1 MSTVPLRLRTLVGI
15 TEIANFVA
23 EFTAAI
29 RSAGRVA
36 DSAVVGSNEFYVAN
50 RYTYSRTLPRLSNP
64 ALDAVL
70 RRLVKAP
77 MLLAL
82 FFRVVRRYDVF
93 AYVWNETFL
102 PLKADLLLL
111 RLLGK
116 KVVVFNCGDDVRFR
130 PIHNR
135 IEQALY
141 GIERLDPEGRAH
153 YEREHASNIVFLR
166 RFFTQKLQ
174 EWLGCTIV
182 TMRNQAT
189 FQGRPAFIFRSP
201 TRRLLNAAKEP
212 KRDRPLIVHAPT
224 DRHVKGTRYV
234 LAAIEQLKEKGLS
247 FEFELIEK
255 QDNVYVIN
263 RLIEA
268 DILVDQP
275 GTWIGRL
282 GAEALA
288 ASCIVVGGNAHQ
300 YEGFPEPSPVIGFK
314 PDADELAHELEALLR
329 DSARRATLMSESFS
343 YWERNYSYESFIG
356 YFDEVLAGTAPRIE
370 PIPDIKKH
378 LIRFADN
385 AFQRFVIRLCF

>member
-1 MSTVPLRLRTLVGI
+1 MGTAPLGLRTLVGI

-36 DSAVVGSNEFYVAN
+36 DSAVVGANEFYAAN
-50 RYTYSRTLPRLSNP
+50 HYTYSRSVPRLFNS
-64 ALDAVL
+64 ALDAVF
-70 RRLVKAP
+70 RPVVRAP
-77 MLLAL
+77 MLIGL
-82 FFRVVRRYDVF
+82 FFRVVRRYDIF
-93 AYVWNETFL
+93 IYVWNDTFL

-135 IEQALY
+135 IEEAVF
-141 GIERLDPEGRAH
+141 GIERLDPVVRAD
-153 YEREHASNIVFLR
+153 YEEAHSSNIAFLR

-189 FQGRPAFIFRSP
+189 FQGKPAFIFRSP
-201 TRRLLNAAKEP
+201 TKRLLNEP
-212 KRDRPLIVHAPT
+212 KTPNSTRPLIVHAPT
-224 DRHVKGTRYV
+224 DKNVKGTRYV
-234 LAAIEQLKEKGLS
+234 LAAIEQLKAKGLP
-247 FEFELIEK
+247 FDFELIEK
-255 QDNVYVIN
+255 RDNAYVLN

-282 GAEALA
+282 GAEGLA
-288 ASCIVVGGNAHQ
+288 ASCIVVGGNLHH
-300 YEGFPEPSPVIGFK
+300 YEGFPRPSPVVQFN
-314 PDADELAHELEALLR
+314 PDAGDLAEKLEGLIR
-329 DSARRATLMSESFS
+329 DPEARARLMTESFS
-343 YWERNYSYESFIG
+343 YWETTCSYESFIR
-356 YFDEVLAGTAPRIE
+356 YFDQVLEGEALRLD

-378 LIRFADN
+378 LLRYAGN
-385 AFQRFVIRLCF
+385 AFQRTVIRLFF

>member
-1 MSTVPLRLRTLVGI
+1 MRTLVGI

-50 RYTYSRTLPRLSNP
+50 RYTYSRTLPRLSNS
-64 ALDAVL
+64 ALDAVF
-70 RRLVKAP
+70 RRIVKGP

-82 FFRVVRRYDVF
+82 FFRVVRHYDIFV
-93 AYVWNETFL
+93 YVWNDTFL
-102 PLKADLLLL
+102 PLKADLLVL

-116 KVVVFNCGDDVRFR
+116 KVIVFNCGDDVRFR

-135 IEQALY
+135 IEQAVF
-141 GIERLDPEGRAH
+141 GIERLDPVVRAG
-153 YEREHASNIVFLR
+153 YEKAHSSDIAFLR

-189 FQGRPAFIFRSP
+189 FQGKPAFIFRSP
-201 TRRLLNAAKEP
+201 TRRLLNAP
-212 KRDRPLIVHAPT
+212 KRPNPSRPLVVHAPT
-224 DRHVKGTRYV
+224 DRNVKGTCYV
-234 LAAIEQLKEKGLS
+234 LEAIDRLREKGVP
-247 FEFELIEK
+247 FDFELIEK
-255 QDNVYVIN
+255 QDNSYVLN
-263 RLIEA
+263 RLVAA
-268 DILVDQP
+268 DILLDQP

-288 ASCIVVGGNAHQ
+288 ASCVVVGGNAHE
-300 YEGFPEPSPVIGFK
+300 YEGFPRPSPVVQFK
-314 PDADELAHELEALLR
+314 PDAGDLADKLERLLR
-329 DSARRATLMSESFS
+329 DPDRRAELMAESFA

-356 YFDEVLAGTAPRIE
+356 YFDQVLEGNARTLT
-370 PIPDIKKH
+370 PIPGIKTH
-378 LIRFADN
+378 LLRFADN
-385 AFQRFVIRLCF
+385 AFQRSIIRIFF